1 MRRLLLLVGRLG
13 QLALW
18 ALLLG
23 FLALVAIPR
32 FTPFDVLV
40 VRGGSMEP
48 AIHLGSVVIVDRGAR
63 VPTIGS
69 IMAFREAG
77 TGIVTHRVV
86 GLDGGRYVTQGDA
99 NRTADTAR
107 RTTDEVYGSAV
118 VSIPFAGFAIHA
130 FQQPVAFLVL
140 LLGTGGLL
148 VVGAIRTIAAE
159 VARMRGQGRTA
170 DADRP

>member
-1 MRRLLLLVGRLG
+1 MTGRLLRVVARVG

-23 FLALVAIPR
+23 FLVLVAIPR

-63 VPTIGS
+63 APTIGS
-69 IMAFREAG
+69 IVSFHDSEA
-77 TGIVTHRVV
+77 GIVTHRVV
-86 GLDGGRYVTQGDA
+86 ALERSRYLTKGDA
-99 NRTADTAR
+99 NRTEDATR
-107 RTTDEVYGSAV
+107 RTAADVYGTV
-118 VSIPFAGFAIHA
+118 VLSVPLAGFAIHA
-130 FQQPVAFLVL
+130 LQQPLAFLVL

-148 VVGAIRTIAAE
+148 VAGAIRTIVGE
-159 VARMRGQGRTA
+159 VGRIRDRRRRA
-170 DADRP
+170 DAA